1 MNLFSLVVRETT
13 TQIQY
18 FINYSFMKLTLTLT
32 LMAGMMLSAFSAQA
46 QQLPSNPDPNKC
58 YVRCVTP
65 DVYQT
70 ETVRIQTAPSY
81 RRLSVV
87 PATYKSVTERVLVKE
102 GYKRYTF
109 VPATFRTETM
119 SYESQSPSE
128 SMSIQSATFT
138 DASER
143 VLVKPEI
150 SQWETTAYE
159 GCESDNPNDCQVL
172 CYRTYPAEYRTV
184 PVQRLGADASSST
197 NRVPGQTSTYTK
209 EVIATPAEVR
219 TIDVEPVYETITKR
233 VIDVPASTRSE
244 TVPAAYT
251 EITKEV
257 MTSKGGL
264 SSYEEIDCELTSYS
278 VLPINYASGSA
289 ALNGSARSV
298 VDQRLLALLR
308 DRPNI
313 RIQIN
318 SHTSSVGSAGG
329 NQALSE
335 RRAKGVADYLV
346 SRGINRGRLV
356 TRGYGESQLKNRCAD
371 GVNCSEAEHA
381 VNRRTEFRVLNID
394 Q

>member
-1 MNLFSLVVRETT
+1 MRLS
-13 TQIQY
+13 
-18 FINYSFMKLTLTLT
+18 LT
-32 LMAGMMLSAFSAQA
+32 LMVALVLSAFSANA
-46 QQLPSNPDPNKC
+46 QQLPTNPDPNKC

-81 RRLSVV
+81 KRLSVV
-87 PATYKSVTERVLVKE
+87 PATYKTVTERVMVKE
-102 GYKRYTF
+102 GYNRYEF
-109 VPATFRTETM
+109 VPATFRTETL

-128 SMSIQSATFT
+128 AMSVQAASFT
-138 DASER
+138 DATER
-143 VLVKPEI
+143 VLIKPEL

-184 PVQRLGADASSST
+184 PVQRLASDASAST
-197 NRVPGQTSTYTK
+197 SRVSGQTATYTK
-209 EVIATPAEVR
+209 EVIATAAEVR
-219 TIDVEPVYETITKR
+219 TIAVEPVYETITKR
-233 VIDVPASTRSE
+233 VIDQPATTTTQ
-244 TVPAAYT
+244 TVDAQYT

-257 MTSKGGL
+257 LVTKGGL

-278 VLPINYASGSA
+278 VLPINYANGSA
-289 ALNGSARSV
+289 ALDADARRV
-298 VDQRLLALLR
+298 IDERLLSLLN

-318 SHTSSVGSAGG
+318 AHTSSVGSAGG
-329 NQALSE
+329 NQSLSE
-335 RRAKGVADYLV
+335 RRAQGVADYLA
-346 SRGINRGRLV
+346 SKGINKQRLV

-381 VNRRTEFRVLNID
+381 VNRRTEFRVLNMD
-394 Q
+394 L